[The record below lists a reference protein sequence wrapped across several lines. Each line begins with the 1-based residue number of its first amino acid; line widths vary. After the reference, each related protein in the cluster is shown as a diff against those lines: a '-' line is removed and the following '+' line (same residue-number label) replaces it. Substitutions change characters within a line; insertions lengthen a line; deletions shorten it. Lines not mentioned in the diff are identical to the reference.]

1 MIHLVNFL
9 TGNYTLRGIAMAF
22 KIRGVHDDFLPVN
35 RRAIEKILR
44 LTEQHIPDMSDESL
58 VRIRSLFSNP
68 VYNMMRHYFFI
79 AENNR
84 GEVLGFAQMSYAMDL
99 KYCFLDLLASNPGK
113 TYGGIGGALYKRA
126 RDEAVHLN
134 AYALFIECLT
144 DNPEQFSDASILR
157 QNRSRLKFYEGFGA
171 RPVINRNYEDHTS
184 AVYGNPYYLVYD
196 SLGTDKPIPLKQGKK
211 IIRSIIERKH
221 STLTGESNIKK
232 VLAGMKDDPLH
243 IRIHRYKKTDSAMK
257 IPEVPDD
264 RKIILLY
271 NQGHEIHHIQD
282 KGYVEAPVRI
292 KSILK
297 KIEKSD
303 LFIKHKT
310 RHYPEKHITA
320 VHDKAFVEYFK
331 KASASVPPGVSI
343 YPDTFPIRKNA
354 KPPKNLVSRSGY
366 YCIDIYSP
374 VNRNSYIAA
383 RSAVDCA
390 LTGADLLLADQQ
402 IVYALVRP
410 PGHHAEKSSFGG
422 FCYFNSAAIA
432 ANYLT
437 GYGKV
442 AILDL
447 DYHHG
452 NGQQD
457 IFYTRNDVLTISIH
471 ADTDYEYPY
480 FSGFSNEKG
489 HEEGYG
495 YNINFPLPRNVDGRK
510 YFRVLQ
516 KAVKTVKEYNPDFLI
531 IALGLDTAKGDP
543 SGKWQLLKEDFY
555 SNGVLAGSLGKRTLV
570 VQEGGYDSRVLG
582 TNALSF
588 FQGLYAGR
596 YTQASH
602 FSTKG

>member
-113 TYGGIGGALYKRA
+113 TYGGIGGALYKRV
-126 RDEAVHLN
+126 RDEAIHLN
-134 AYALFIECLT
+134 ATALFIECLT
-144 DNPEQFSDASILR
+144 DDPKYITDASMLR
-157 QNRSRLKFYEGFGA
+157 QNRARLKFYEGFGA
-171 RPVINRNYEDHTS
+171 RPVINRSYDNHTLQ
-184 AVYGNPYYLVYD
+184 VYGNSYYLVYD
-196 SLGTDKPIPLKQGKK
+196 SLVTDKPIPLKQGKK

-221 STLTGESNIKK
+221 NTLNGESDIKK
-232 VLAGMKDDPLH
+232 VTAGMKDDPLQ
-243 IRIHRYKKTDSAMK
+243 IRIHRYKKTDSALK

-303 LFIKHKT
+303 LFVKHKMK
-310 RHYPEKHITA
+310 HYPERHITA

-354 KPPKNLVSRSGY
+354 KPPKNLVSRAGY

-390 LTGADLLLADQQ
+390 LTGADLLLMDEQ

-437 GYGKV
+437 KYGRA

-457 IFYTRNDVLTISIH
+457 IFYSRNDVLTISIH

-489 HEEGYG
+489 NEEGYG
-495 YNINFPLPRNVDGRK
+495 YNINYPLPRNIDGKK
-510 YFRVLQ
+510 YNRVLS
-516 KAVKTVKEYNPDFLI
+516 KAVKAVKEYNPDFLI

-555 SNGVLAGSLGKRTLV
+555 NNGVQAGSLGKRTLV

-596 YTQASH
+596 YRNSRN
-602 FSTKG
+602 

>member
-1 MIHLVNFL
+1 
-9 TGNYTLRGIAMAF
+9 MAF

-35 RRAIEKILR
+35 RRAIDRILH
-44 LTEQHIPDMSDESL
+44 LTEQLIPDMSEESL
-58 VRIRSLFSNP
+58 RRVRSLFSNP
-68 VYNMMRHYFFI
+68 VLDMMRHYFFI

-113 TYGGIGGALYKRA
+113 NFGGIGGALYKRV
-126 RDEAVHLN
+126 RDEAIHLN
-134 AYALFIECLT
+134 ASAIFIECLS
-144 DNPEQFSDASILR
+144 DNPEQITDASMLR
-157 QNRSRLKFYEGFGA
+157 QNRARLKFYEGFGA
-171 RPVINRNYEDHTS
+171 RPVINKNYEDHTS
-184 AVYGNPYYLVYD
+184 TVYGNPYYLVYD
-196 SLGTDKPIPLKQGKK
+196 SLGSDKPIPLKQGKK

-221 STLTGESNIKK
+221 NIGEKGTDINK
-232 VLAGMKDDPLH
+232 VTAGMKDDPLN
-243 IRIHRYKKTDSAMK
+243 IRTHKFKKADSAAK
-257 IPEVPDD
+257 TPAIPDD
-264 RKIILLY
+264 RKILLLY

-282 KGYVEAPVRI
+282 KGYVETPVRI

-303 LFIKHKT
+303 LFVKHKMK
-310 RHYPEKHITA
+310 HYPERHITA

-354 KPPKNLVSRSGY
+354 KPPKNLVSRAGY

-374 VNRNSYIAA
+374 VNRNSYLAA

-390 LTGADLLLADQQ
+390 LTGADLLLMDEQ

-410 PGHHAEKSSFGG
+410 PGHHAERSSFGG

-437 GYGKV
+437 KYGKA

-457 IFYTRNDVLTISIH
+457 IFYSRNDVLTISIH

-489 HEEGYG
+489 NEEGYG
-495 YNINFPLPRNVDGRK
+495 YNINFPLPRNIDGKK
-510 YFRVLQ
+510 YNRVLS
-516 KAVKTVKEYNPDFLI
+516 KAVKAIKEYNPDFLI

-555 SNGVLAGSLGKRTLV
+555 NNGILAGSLKKRTLV

-588 FQGLYAGR
+588 FEGLYAGR
-596 YTQASH
+596 YRNSLN
-602 FSTKG
+602 